1 MSASRK
7 PYRSGQPSIKYRV
20 SPAEGAFFEI
30 GELVPEEYA
39 PSLPDNN
46 NNRKTQIKS
55 DAKQPQI
62 LSTTEFVSSLNRI
75 WHSATCLA
83 IPQQQTNLERACRV
97 SQKEDI
103 LVNLGL
109 GDDGTPSISAD
120 SKLFCIDST
129 TARQLPSV
137 MKPNFDFVEITK
149 KMSKIDSSIGNTN
162 HSFYQGLLCCGSDFS
177 NESWKGNGLAA
188 VGFSYEVGNIY
199 KWMRKMIPPAGLQ
212 YFANVPEIVNKKIGE
227 YCIAA
232 SCGVGNCISSD
243 VTCPAD
249 NVLIED
255 VEPYSH
261 HIESKD
267 SSSSDDAKLV
277 FNTRGTSSVCSDYF
291 VTDVQETK
299 ADCSVLRT
307 PDSDLSED
315 YHINS
320 LACHY
325 STHKEW
331 QHLNNG
337 NEYLD
342 NQRKQ
347 PALFFRDDSRTESH
361 SAASEKPRYALAKHE
376 HAFAGAFAGIFVSL
390 CLHPIDTVKT
400 VIQSC
405 NAEQKSIFYIG
416 RSIISE
422 RGLTGLYRG
431 FDSNIASSA
440 PISALYTFS
449 YESVKG
455 ALLPILPKEYHSLA
469 HCMAGGCAS
478 IATSF
483 IFTPSERI
491 KQQMQVGVHYQ
502 NCWKALVEIIKR
514 GGLPSL
520 YTGWGAVLCRNVPHS
535 IIKFYTYE
543 SLKQVMLTSSQSPAQ
558 SNTLQTLV
566 CGALAGS
573 TAAFFTTPFDVV
585 KTRLQT
591 QIPGSLSRYN
601 NVYHALQDIWM
612 HEGLKGVYR
621 GLVPRLVMYTTQGA
635 LFFASYEFFKQ
646 LLCLE
651 ASQLIAHK
659 QEKENED
666 DASLQLPSSTSTARI
681 LSSSPSRLQG

>member
-46 NNRKTQIKS
+46 NNRKSQIKS

-62 LSTTEFVSSLNRI
+62 LSTAEFVSSLNRI
-75 WHSATCLA
+75 WNSATCLA

-97 SQKEDI
+97 SRKEDI

-129 TARQLPSV
+129 MARQLPSV

-149 KMSKIDSSIGNTN
+149 KMSRIDSSIGDTN

-243 VTCPAD
+243 VTCLAD

-277 FNTRGTSSVCSDYF
+277 LNTRGTSLHN
-291 VTDVQETK
+291 VQETK

-307 PDSDLSED
+307 PDSDLCED

-320 LACHY
+320 LASHY

-331 QHLNNG
+331 EHLNNG
-337 NEYLD
+337 NAYLD
-342 NQRKQ
+342 NQQKQ

-455 ALLPILPKEYHSLA
+455 ALLPLLPKEYHSLA

-543 SLKQVMLTSSQSPAQ
+543 SLKQIMLTSSQSPAQ

-646 LLCLE
+646 FLCLE
-651 ASQLIAHK
+651 APQLIAHK

-666 DASLQLPSSTSTARI
+666 DASLRLPSSTSTARI